1 MKETIKILALVAIV
15 MTIMLFFMGLE
26 GVTTAAKTQEV
37 PQEVPVEPAQEVTE
51 RSAED
56 NTGVILEEAIIFK
69 ITEEEREV
77 IEKVVMAEAR
87 GESLEGQMAVAQT
100 IRDRCIE
107 RGQDPIEVCTAPNQY
122 ATIDMPA
129 TDRVKDAV
137 MFVFDYGHSVFEF
150 PTMYFYQSEMID
162 EPEFLA
168 EKTFRGQIGPHRFF
182 G

>member
-1 MKETIKILALVAIV
+1 MRETIKILVLVAIV

-26 GVTTAAKTQEV
+26 GITTAAKTQDV
-37 PQEVPVEPAQEVTE
+37 PAETETAEPEII
-51 RSAED
+51 D
-56 NTGVILEEAIIFK
+56 NTGVLLEEVIAFE
-69 ITEEEREV
+69 ITEEERQI
-77 IEKVVMAEAR
+77 IERVVMAEAR

-122 ATIDMPA
+122 AMVNMEA
-129 TDRVKDAV
+129 TERVKDAV
-137 MFVFDYGHSVFEF
+137 IFVFDYGHSVFDE
-150 PTMYFYQSEMID
+150 PTFYFYQSEMIN

-168 EKTFRGQIGPHRFF
+168 EKTFRGQIGPHRFY

>member
-1 MKETIKILALVAIV
+1 MRETIKILVLVAIV

-26 GVTTAAKTQEV
+26 GITTAAKTQDV
-37 PQEVPVEPAQEVTE
+37 PAETETAEPEII
-51 RSAED
+51 D
-56 NTGVILEEAIIFK
+56 NTGVLLEEVIVFE
-69 ITEEEREV
+69 ITEEERQI
-77 IEKVVMAEAR
+77 IERVVMAEAR

-122 ATIDMPA
+122 AMVNMEA
-129 TDRVKDAV
+129 TERVKDAV
-137 MFVFDYGHSVFEF
+137 VFVFDYGHSVFDE
-150 PTMYFYQSEMID
+150 PTFYFYQSEMIN

-168 EKTFRGQIGPHRFF
+168 EKTFRGQIGPHRFY

>member
-1 MKETIKILALVAIV
+1 MRETIKILVLVAIV

-26 GVTTAAKTQEV
+26 GITTAAKTQDV
-37 PQEVPVEPAQEVTE
+37 PAEPET
-51 RSAED
+51 AEPEIID
-56 NTGVILEEAIIFK
+56 NTGVLLEEVIAFE
-69 ITEEEREV
+69 ITEEERQI
-77 IEKVVMAEAR
+77 IERVVMAEAR

-122 ATIDMPA
+122 AMVNMEA
-129 TDRVKDAV
+129 TERVKDAV
-137 MFVFDYGHSVFEF
+137 VFVFDYGHSVFDE
-150 PTMYFYQSEMID
+150 PTFYFYQSEMIN

-168 EKTFRGQIGPHRFF
+168 EKTFRGQIGPHRFY

>member
-1 MKETIKILALVAIV
+1 MRETIKILVLVAIV

-26 GVTTAAKTQEV
+26 GITTAAKTQDAPAET
-37 PQEVPVEPAQEVTE
+37 ETAEPEII
-51 RSAED
+51 D
-56 NTGVILEEAIIFK
+56 NTGVLLEEVIAFE
-69 ITEEEREV
+69 ITEEERQI
-77 IEKVVMAEAR
+77 IERVVMAEAR

-122 ATIDMPA
+122 AMVNMEA
-129 TDRVKDAV
+129 TERVKDAV
-137 MFVFDYGHSVFEF
+137 VFVFDYGHSVFDE
-150 PTMYFYQSEMID
+150 PTFYFYQSEMIN

-168 EKTFRGQIGPHRFF
+168 EKTFRGQIGPHRFY

>member
-1 MKETIKILALVAIV
+1 MRETIKILVLVAIV

-26 GVTTAAKTQEV
+26 GITTAAKTQDV
-37 PQEVPVEPAQEVTE
+37 PAETETAEPEII
-51 RSAED
+51 D
-56 NTGVILEEAIIFK
+56 NTGVLLEEVIAFE
-69 ITEEEREV
+69 ITEEERQV
-77 IEKVVMAEAR
+77 IERVVMAEAR

-122 ATIDMPA
+122 AMVNMEA
-129 TDRVKDAV
+129 TERVKDAMV
-137 MFVFDYGHSVFEF
+137 FVFDYGHSVFDE
-150 PTMYFYQSEMID
+150 PTFYFYQSEMIN

-168 EKTFRGQIGPHRFF
+168 EKTFRGQIGPHRFY